1 MSEETGVLITEE
13 MIDRQ
18 RAEKMG
24 IGIDG
29 AANKMGIGRD
39 EGANLEG
46 ERKKRDSEL
55 VSDNEEVGKEKS
67 RDQDR
72 VEVGGKDDELLSEEA
87 SAKERELARGPGSG
101 VQRES
106 GDGIEASE
114 DSNVIVNPSCQTQ
127 SLVIV
132 PSCQIK
138 SPVSVL
144 PSQSPVSVL
153 PSQSPVSVLPVSV
166 LPSQSQIAVPEKY
179 AIANSALEAD
189 DDGIGD
195 LSAIQELLAKY
206 PLLIKE
212 EHKVKDA
219 VERKACF
226 KCNKM
231 GHGYKDCR
239 TTSSHI
245 NFFESRSD
253 SWPPQMEV
261 WTPSDQQVPFSLLNP
276 TVPEFTP
283 LMKPSNLNPYR
294 PFNIPETGQIM
305 LHAPKFDQMENLPI
319 KDIWDQ
325 IFFASA
331 VDAPKISDVHK
342 INQIGQ
348 DLRSLS

>member
-67 RDQDR
+67 RDQARVKVGGKDDEDEDEEVGKEKSRDMDR

-114 DSNVIVNPSCQTQ
+114 DSNVIVNPSCQ
-127 SLVIV
+127 
-132 PSCQIK
+132 IK
-138 SPVSVL
+138 
-144 PSQSPVSVL
+144 SPVSVL

-166 LPSQSQIAVPEKY
+166 LPSQSP
-179 AIANSALEAD
+179 
-189 DDGIGD
+189 
-195 LSAIQELLAKY
+195 
-206 PLLIKE
+206 
-212 EHKVKDA
+212 
-219 VERKACF
+219 
-226 KCNKM
+226 
-231 GHGYKDCR
+231 
-239 TTSSHI
+239 
-245 NFFESRSD
+245 
-253 SWPPQMEV
+253 
-261 WTPSDQQVPFSLLNP
+261 
-276 TVPEFTP
+276 
-283 LMKPSNLNPYR
+283 
-294 PFNIPETGQIM
+294 
-305 LHAPKFDQMENLPI
+305 
-319 KDIWDQ
+319 
-325 IFFASA
+325 
-331 VDAPKISDVHK
+331 
-342 INQIGQ
+342 
-348 DLRSLS
+348 